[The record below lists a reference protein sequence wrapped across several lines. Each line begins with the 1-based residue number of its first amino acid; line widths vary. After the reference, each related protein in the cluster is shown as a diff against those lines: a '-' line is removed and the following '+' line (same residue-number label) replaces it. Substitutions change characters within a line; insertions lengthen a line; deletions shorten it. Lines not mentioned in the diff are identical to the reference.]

1 MVRLSNYIEDYYPAP
16 TTTPPS
22 QDSNCDGVP
31 DSDNDGWCDT
41 IDPCPDIPGI
51 RCCGDGN
58 CASDEDCLSCPEDCG
73 ECPNSPEP
81 PPSTPPSDPC
91 GDDLDGEGVGENCDE
106 CPGVKGKVEYNGC
119 RCPGVP
125 DDYRW
130 DDCKYYE
137 GSINF
142 QEQKIDE
149 LEWVEGY
156 EKDVLEKTEEYADTA
171 GDCGRIDAFFGL
183 ISAHTGAGPLIF
195 GIGAAGWFWVED
207 YIEGDAEDLEDLIDD
222 IKDEIDVHKDKKD
235 QFEED
240 SIRCGCP

>member
-1 MVRLSNYIEDYYPAP
+1 MKIDTIE
-16 TTTPPS
+16 
-22 QDSNCDGVP
+22 NRMCLG
-31 DSDNDGWCDT
+31 DSDNDGWCDD
-41 IDPCPDIPGI
+41 IDPYPYTLEI
-51 RCCGDGN
+51 RYC
-58 CASDEDCLSCPEDCG
+58 SDTTRSG
-73 ECPNSPEP
+73 
-81 PPSTPPSDPC
+81 
-91 GDDLDGEGVGENCDE
+91 GDDLDGDGVGENCDE

-125 DDYRW
+125 DDYGY

>member
-22 QDSNCDGVP
+22 QDSDCDGVP

-51 RCCGDGN
+51 RCCGDGD
-58 CASDEDCLSCPEDCG
+58 CASDEDCSSCPEDCG

-91 GDDLDGEGVGENCDE
+91 GDDLDGDGVGENCDE

-125 DDYRW
+125 DDYGY
-130 DDCKYYE
+130 DDCMWWQGKY
-137 GSINF
+137 NF
-142 QEQKIDE
+142 LKEKEQRLNKLKAHFENVSFWTKVGGIAIVVIGG
-149 LEWVEGY
+149 LTFIGG
-156 EKDVLEKTEEYADTA
+156 TTA
-171 GDCGRIDAFFGL
+171 G
-183 ISAHTGAGPLIF
+183 F
-195 GIGAAGWFWVED
+195 GIMLIGVGIEVIHFNAD
-207 YIEGDAEDLEDLIDD
+207 YVISKISDTISECKEKRFNIALEASTLCDCVLDTGD
-222 IKDEIDVHKDKKD
+222 
-235 QFEED
+235 
-240 SIRCGCP
+240 